1 MSNQDQ
7 FNKNFWKHYQF
18 WILICTAL
26 SICAIAYFSFQSHK
40 IQVVLRSIEETR
52 QREKFSNDLEI
63 FFSSNTFSGC
73 TPEKAKYDLKLINK
87 SSYNFK
93 ELETTVSI
101 SYEDSQ
107 TKDLK
112 KVEIFTFPQ
121 KDLFPSDLPLRLVEN
136 PELTKI
142 FCFNIAEARKTI
154 PSIYEPKSFEFFF
167 KWFVEIGDDDYLF
180 IEKRKNFSL
189 RR

>member
-7 FNKNFWKHYQF
+7 FDKNFWKHYQF

-26 SICAIAYFSFQSHK
+26 SIFAIAYFSCQSHK

-63 FFSSNTFSGC
+63 IFSSNTFSGC
-73 TPEKAKYDLKLINK
+73 IPEKAKYDLRLLNK
-87 SSYNFK
+87 SSQNFK
-93 ELETTVSI
+93 ELETTVFI
-101 SYEDSQ
+101 CYEDSQ

-112 KVEIFTFPQ
+112 KLEIFTLPQ
-121 KDLFPSDLPLRLVEN
+121 KDLFPSDLPIRLVEN
-136 PELTKI
+136 PDLTKT
-142 FCFNIAEARKTI
+142 FCFNISEARKTI
-154 PSIYEPKSFEFFF
+154 PSVYKPTSFEFFF
-167 KWFVEIGDDDYLF
+167 KWFVEIGDGDYLS
-180 IEKRKNFSL
+180 IEKRRNFSL